1 MKKHELAAIIL
12 GGGRGERLW
21 PLTRERAKPAVL
33 IAGKYRLVD
42 IPMSNCMNSGVHQ
55 IYILTQVNT
64 GSLHRHIFQSY
75 KFDIFSGGN
84 VEVLPAQQTLERTD
98 WFQGTADAV
107 RAYWDRFER
116 VNTNHYLILA
126 GDHLYAMNYQDFLR
140 AHRETEGDLTV
151 AVMPVP
157 VEEAHRFGILKTDD
171 TGRITHFVE
180 KTNDPEVVKNFTQSY
195 NGKDVVLVSLGI
207 YLFKKDVLREAL
219 TFEGN
224 DFGKN
229 IIPESLE
236 HFRAT
241 VYRFDS
247 YWEDIGTIGAFYR
260 ANLELTK
267 PNPAFSFFNVVHP
280 MYTRARFLPG
290 SQVLQSQIT
299 SSIINEGCRIT
310 SAVIRRSV
318 IGIRS
323 IIGEKVS
330 MDSVYMMGAD
340 YYESEPEEPP
350 VGVGNGSELKRV
362 ILDKNVRIGTDVRLV
377 NERGVE
383 REDGSFYAIRDGII
397 VIPKN
402 TVVPDGTVL

>member
-1 MKKHELAAIIL
+1 MKKHDLTAIIL

-42 IPMSNCMNSGVHQ
+42 IPISNCINSNVHQ
-55 IYILTQVNT
+55 IYILTQINT

-116 VNTNHYLILA
+116 INTERYLILA
-126 GDHLYAMNYQDFLR
+126 GDHLYAMNYQDFDR
-140 AHRETEGDLTV
+140 AHQETEGDLTI
-151 AVMPVP
+151 ATMPIP
-157 VEEAHRFGILKTDD
+157 AEEASRFGILNTDD
-171 TGRITHFVE
+171 TGRITDFVE
-180 KTNDPEVVKNFTQSY
+180 KPTDPETLRRFTKIRDGKEVVY
-195 NGKDVVLVSLGI
+195 ASLGI
-207 YLFKKDVLREAL
+207 YLFKKSVLGKAL
-219 TFEGN
+219 KFSGN

-229 IIPESLE
+229 IIPESLK

-241 VYRFDS
+241 SYVFNR
-247 YWEDIGTIGAFYR
+247 YWEDIGTIGAFYK
-260 ANLELTK
+260 ANIDLTK
-267 PNPAFSFFNVVHP
+267 PNPTFSLFDLDRR

-290 SQVLQSQIT
+290 SQISQADI
-299 SSIINEGCRIT
+299 SECIVNEGCRIGAAKLN
-310 SAVIRRSV
+310 SSV

-323 IIGEKVS
+323 MIEDDVS

-340 YYESEPEEPP
+340 FYKPDPENPNP
-350 VGVGNGSELKRV
+350 GVGKGSVLKQV
-362 ILDKNVRIGTDVRLV
+362 ILDKNVRIGANTRLV
-377 NERGVE
+377 NERNVD
-383 REDGSFYAIRDGII
+383 REDGDFYAIRDGII

-402 TVVPDGTVL
+402 TVVPEGTVL

>member
-21 PLTRERAKPAVL
+21 PLTRDRAKPAVL

-42 IPMSNCMNSGVHQ
+42 IPISNCINSGVQQ
-55 IYILTQVNT
+55 IYILTQINT

-75 KFDIFSGGN
+75 KFDVFSGGN

-107 RAYWDRFER
+107 RAYWGRFER
-116 VNTNHYLILA
+116 VNTNRYLILA

-151 AVMPVP
+151 AAMPVP
-157 VEEAHRFGILKTDD
+157 VEDAHRFGIVKTDAA
-171 TGRITHFVE
+171 GRITQFVE
-180 KTNDPEVVKNFTQSY
+180 KTNDPEVLKDFSQFD
-195 NGKDVVLVSLGI
+195 NGKEVVLASLGI
-207 YLFKKDVLREAL
+207 YLFKKDILREAL

-229 IIPESLE
+229 ILPESLE

-260 ANLELTK
+260 ANLELTR
-267 PNPAFSFFNVVHP
+267 PDPAFSFFDVVHP
-280 MYTRARFLPG
+280 MYTRSRFLPG
-290 SQVLQSQIT
+290 SQIRESKIT
-299 SSIINEGCRIT
+299 ASIVNEGCRIG
-310 SAVIRRSV
+310 AAQIHRSV

-323 IIGEKVS
+323 IIGDQVS
-330 MDSVYMMGAD
+330 LDSVYMMGAD
-340 YYESEPEEPP
+340 YYESEPEVPP
-350 VGVGNGSELKRV
+350 VGVGNGSVLKRV

-377 NERGVE
+377 NEGGII
-383 REDGSFYAIRDGII
+383 REDGPFYAIRDGII

-402 TVVPDGTVL
+402 TVIPDGVVL